1 MATKKTTKKKT
12 TKKKT
17 AAKKTAKKQ
26 TPKTTQAWNN
36 VKGLMRIWAAER
48 KHKKKT
54 WLSFSTSI
62 GKKNEDEVYDNV
74 YFDVLFKKNEAPGVD
89 EGAFEINV
97 KKGFL
102 TLTVYSDGSI
112 HPAVMVM
119 EYDLKDADEDDDEY
133 DDEYDED
140 DDEYD
145 DEYDEDDDEDDDL
158 PF

>member
-1 MATKKTTKKKT
+1 MATKKT

-17 AAKKTAKKQ
+17 AAKKTAK
-26 TPKTTQAWNN
+26 TTQSWNN
-36 VKGLMRIWAAER
+36 VKGLMRVWATER
-48 KHKKKT
+48 GNKKKS

-62 GKKNEDEVYDNV
+62 GKKNEEEEYDNV
-74 YFDVLFKKNEAPGVD
+74 YFDVLFKKNEAPEVE

-102 TLTVYSDGSI
+102 TLTVYNDGSI

-119 EYDLKDADEDDDEY
+119 EYDLKDADEDDE
-133 DDEYDED
+133 
-140 DDEYD
+140 
-145 DEYDEDDDEDDDL
+145 DDEDDDL

>member
-1 MATKKTTKKKT
+1 MERRGGVAGNKSPFKIYAGAQIRKEISMAT
-12 TKKKT
+12 KKT

-26 TPKTTQAWNN
+26 TPKTAQAWNN
-36 VKGLMRIWAAER
+36 VKGLMRVWATER
-48 KHKKKT
+48 GNKKKS

-62 GKKNEDEVYDNV
+62 GKKNEVEKYDNA
-74 YFDVLFKKNEAPGVD
+74 YFDVLFKKNEAPEVD

-102 TLTVYSDGSI
+102 TLTVYSDGSV

-119 EYDLKDADEDDDEY
+119 EYDLKDEDDK
-133 DDEYDED
+133 
-140 DDEYD
+140 
-145 DEYDEDDDEDDDL
+145 DDEDDEDEEL

>member
-1 MATKKTTKKKT
+1 MATKKTTN
-12 TKKKT
+12 KKT
-17 AAKKTAKKQ
+17 AAKKTAK
-26 TPKTTQAWNN
+26 TAQAWNN
-36 VKGLMRIWAAER
+36 VKGLMRVWATER
-48 KHKKKT
+48 GNKKKS

-62 GKKNEDEVYDNV
+62 GKKNEVDKYNNV
-74 YFDVLFKKNEAPGVD
+74 YFDVLFKKNEAPEVD

-102 TLTVYSDGSI
+102 TLTVYSDGSV

-119 EYDLKDADEDDDEY
+119 EYDIKDGDEDDE

-140 DDEYD
+140 D
-145 DEYDEDDDEDDDL
+145 L